1 MKRKRKKEKHHVN
14 WKKLTATSLIVALSA
29 TSLSLESFAAGPA
42 KSAETPAQTGASAS
56 ENDELV
62 ERPAQ
67 LKGITGKDVVKKEN
81 TETST
86 TFQVGSGKK
95 VSVFY

>member
-29 TSLSLESFAAGPA
+29 TSLSLESFAAGPV